1 MGEQRPAV
9 VADEAE
15 DDLLYWPPTK
25 VAVHLQCADELA
37 AKSPDVVAVS
47 AQGLARQL
55 QGQQVAQE
63 RLEAFHQPQTG
74 RNIARLH
81 TPSYAA
87 TDQGPDSRS
96 ARDRQQPVAPVGC
109 CV

>member
-55 QGQQVAQE
+55 QGQQVVQE
-63 RLEAFHQPQTG
+63 RFEVL
-74 RNIARLH
+74 
-81 TPSYAA
+81 
-87 TDQGPDSRS
+87 
-96 ARDRQQPVAPVGC
+96 
-109 CV
+109 